1 MTSAPLTHHTAIGLL
16 AFLLLALFA
25 FAADNP
31 SAIKGGNG
39 ITLPPPPPTEAKP
52 VTETIH
58 GTTITDPYRWL
69 EDAKSPETRA
79 WIGQQMKYTEQYLS
93 QVKIRPQIVQEL
105 SRLERVESYTIPM
118 ERGGSYFFK
127 KRLADENQG
136 SIYVRRGLHGQDE
149 RLVDAT
155 KLSADQ
161 NTSVQINDI
170 SKDGTL
176 LVYGI
181 RSGGADEESVH
192 ILQLDKNNYAQ
203 NHELAD
209 SLPSAR
215 YSGIQLSP
223 DKQGLFYAR
232 FDPTGTLVFYHK
244 LGSSKLDS
252 SKDGSS
258 KVGSPA
264 ASDELIF
271 GKSFE
276 GETFGPMQL
285 IGAGITENERY
296 LMITVVHGVPPK
308 RVDVYMKDLRQPN
321 SPIRPI
327 IHGIDHRF
335 TPVNYGDDLYVLT
348 DDQAPNYRV
357 IKLPIANP
365 QPEHWTSIVPEGP
378 DVISGFTIV
387 GGKLFVT
394 GLHDVVTETR
404 VFTLDGKPAGNIAYP
419 TLGAATELYGRED
432 SHEGFY
438 SFESFVI
445 PPTIYRYD
453 LGTGKTE
460 IFAKPTVPFASDQ
473 YEVKQVFYKSK
484 DGTSVPMFISS
495 KKGAKRDGNT
505 PTLMFAYGGFLVDL
519 TPAWNPEYAWWMEQG
534 GFYAQPN
541 LRGGGEYG
549 EKWHEAGMFEHKQ
562 NVFDDFFAA
571 AQYLVDE
578 KYTSRPRLAI
588 RGRSNGGLLMGVA
601 MTQHP
606 EMFGAIWCG
615 YPLLDMIRFQN
626 FLVGK
631 WWTAEYGSSD
641 NAEQFPYLL
650 KYSPYHNVKPDMKF
664 PAIMFNTGDSDT
676 RVDPLHARKMTALL
690 QTNQLQSNNTSH
702 RPILLH
708 YQTISGHSAG
718 VSITQAIDDTADEL
732 AFLWNE
738 VSAPPEP

>member
-1 MTSAPLTHHTAIGLL
+1 MTSVPVFHSKTMKSLV
-16 AFLLLALFA
+16 FLVLGLFA
-25 FAADNP
+25 FAADQ
-31 SAIKGGNG
+31 STQVKGGNG
-39 ITLPPPPPTEAKP
+39 IILPPAPPTEAKP
-52 VTETIH
+52 VIENIH
-58 GTTITDPYRWL
+58 GTTLTDPYRWL

-79 WIGQQMKYTEQYLS
+79 WIDRQMKYTEQYLS
-93 QVKIRPQIVQEL
+93 QVKIRPEIVDEL
-105 SRLERVESYTIPM
+105 GKLERVQSYSIPF

-136 SIYVRRGLHGQDE
+136 SIYMRRGLRGQDE

-155 KLSADQ
+155 KLSNDQ

-192 ILQLDKNNYAQ
+192 ILEINKNDVAR
-203 NHELAD
+203 NHELPD

-223 DKQGLFYAR
+223 DKQGLYYAR
-232 FDPTGTLVFYHK
+232 FDPAGTIVFYHK
-244 LGSSKLDS
+244 LGSL
-252 SKDGSS
+252 
-258 KVGSPA
+258 A
-264 ASDELIF
+264 TSDELIF

-276 GETFGPMQL
+276 GETLGPMQL
-285 IGAGITENERY
+285 IGAEITENERY

-308 RVDVYMKDLRQPN
+308 RVDVYMKDLRQPD
-321 SPIRPI
+321 SAIRPV
-327 IHGIDHRF
+327 IHGIDDRF

-348 DDQAPNYRV
+348 DYQAPNYRV
-357 IKLPIANP
+357 VKVQIANP
-365 QPEHWTSIVPEGP
+365 QPQYWTSIVPEGK
-378 DVISGFTIV
+378 DVISGISVV
-387 GGKLFVT
+387 GGKLFAT
-394 GLHDVVTETR
+394 GVHDVLTETR
-404 VFTLDGKPAGNIAYP
+404 IFTLEGKETGRIAYP
-419 TLGAATELYGRED
+419 TLGAATGLYGRED
-432 SHEGFY
+432 GSEGFY
-438 SFESFVI
+438 SFESFII

-453 LGTGKTE
+453 INSGRTE

-473 YEVKQVFYKSK
+473 YEVKQVFYQSK
-484 DGTSVPMFISS
+484 DGTRVPMFISS
-495 KKGAKRDGNT
+495 RKGLKRDGNT
-505 PTLMFAYGGFLVDL
+505 PTLMSAYGGFLVDL

-549 EKWHEAGMFEHKQ
+549 EKWHRAGMFEHKQ

-571 AQYLVDE
+571 AKYLVDE
-578 KYTSRPRLAI
+578 RYTSPQRLAI
-588 RGRSNGGLLMGVA
+588 RGRSNGGLLMGAA

-615 YPLLDMIRFQN
+615 YPLLDMIRFHN

-631 WWTAEYGSSD
+631 WWTAEYGSAD
-641 NAEQFPYLL
+641 NADQFPYLL
-650 KYSPYHNVKPDMKF
+650 KYSPYQNVKPGMKL

-676 RVDPLHARKMTALL
+676 RVDPLHARKMTALV
-690 QTNQLQSNNTSH
+690 QADNASD

-708 YQTISGHSAG
+708 YQTVSGHSSG
-718 VSITQAIDDTADEL
+718 VSVTQAINDTADEL
-732 AFLWNE
+732 SFLWNE
-738 VSAPPEP
+738 VSGAPRP

>member
-1 MTSAPLTHHTAIGLL
+1 MTSPSFAQHTIVSLL
-16 AFLLLALFA
+16 LFLLLVFASA
-25 FAADNP
+25 FAADKP
-31 SAIKGGNG
+31 SEVKGGNG
-39 ITLPPPPPTEAKP
+39 IILPPPPPTEAKP
-52 VTETIH
+52 VTETVQ
-58 GTTITDPYRWL
+58 GTTLTDPYRWL

-79 WIGQQMKYTEQYLS
+79 WIGEQMKYTEQYLS
-93 QVKIRPQIVQEL
+93 QVKIRPEIVNEL
-105 SRLERVESYTIPM
+105 TKLERVETYSIPI
-118 ERGGSYFFK
+118 ERDGNYFFK

-136 SIYVRRGLHGQDE
+136 SIYMRRGLHGQDE
-149 RLVDAT
+149 RLIDAT

-192 ILQLDKNNYAQ
+192 ILEINKNDAAKS
-203 NHELAD
+203 HDLSD
-209 SLPSAR
+209 SLPTAR

-223 DKQGLFYAR
+223 DKQGLYYAR

-244 LGSSKLDS
+244 LGSSKNDS
-252 SKDGSS
+252 
-258 KVGSPA
+258 A
-264 ASDELIF
+264 ASDTLIF

-276 GETFGPMQL
+276 GETLGPMEL
-285 IGAGITENERY
+285 ISAEITENERY
-296 LMITVVHGVPPK
+296 LMIAVIHGVPAK
-308 RVDVYMKDLRQPN
+308 RVDVYVKDLRQPD

-327 IHGIDHRF
+327 IHGIDNRF
-335 TPVNYGDDLYVLT
+335 TPANYGDDLYVLT
-348 DDQAPNYRV
+348 DYQAPNYRV
-357 IKLPIANP
+357 VKVQVSNP
-365 QPEHWTSIVPEGP
+365 QPQNWTTIVPEGK
-378 DVISGFTIV
+378 DVISGVTIV

-404 VFTLDGKPAGNIAYP
+404 IFTPDGKSTGSIVYP
-419 TLGAATELYGRED
+419 TLGAATDLYGRED
-432 SHEGFY
+432 AHEGFY
-438 SFESFVI
+438 SFESFII

-453 LGTGKTE
+453 VATGKTE
-460 IFAKPTVPFASDQ
+460 IFAKPTVPFASEQ

-495 KKGAKRDGNT
+495 KKGLKRDGNT
-505 PTLMFAYGGFLVDL
+505 PTLMWAYGGFLVDMV
-519 TPAWNPEYAWWMEQG
+519 PVWNPEYAWWIEQG

-549 EKWHEAGMFEHKQ
+549 EKWHQAGMFEHKQ
-562 NVFDDFFAA
+562 NVFDDFYGA

-578 KYTSRPRLAI
+578 KYTSRQRLAI
-588 RGRSNGGLLMGVA
+588 RGRSNGGLLMGAA

-641 NAEQFPYLL
+641 NADQFAYLL
-650 KYSPYHNVKPDMKF
+650 KYSPYHNVKPGMKF

-676 RVDPLHARKMTALL
+676 RVDPLHARKMTALV
-690 QTNQLQSNNTSH
+690 QADNAND

-718 VSITQAIDDTADEL
+718 VSITQAINDTADEL

-738 VSAPPEP
+738 VSGLPQP